1 MLISHVEITGS
12 IALAVVSVVRGLR
25 VKCKEVYFDII
36 IGTMAAFIYL
46 PSYLLRPVS
55 ISGCTSSESSYIWL
69 AIKLV
74 LPPLD
79 A

>member
-1 MLISHVEITGS
+1 MLISHVEITS
-12 IALAVVSVVRGLR
+12 IALAVICVECGLR
-25 VKCKEVYFDII
+25 ICVEVYFDTII
-36 IGTMAAFIYL
+36 RIMAVFIYL
-46 PSYLLRPVS
+46 LSCLLRPVS

>member
-1 MLISHVEITGS
+1 MLIWHVEIAGS
-12 IALAVVSVVRGLR
+12 VALACYLCGVWIKSKVA
-25 VKCKEVYFDII
+25 YFDII
-36 IGTMAAFIYL
+36 IRTMAVFIYL
-46 PSYLLRPVS
+46 LSCLLRPVS